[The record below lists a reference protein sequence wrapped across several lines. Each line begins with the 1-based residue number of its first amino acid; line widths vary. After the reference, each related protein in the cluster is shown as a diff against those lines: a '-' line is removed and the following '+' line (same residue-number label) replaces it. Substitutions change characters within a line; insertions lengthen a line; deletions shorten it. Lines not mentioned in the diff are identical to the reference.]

1 MGMLD
6 GVELEKQ
13 IGDLGHI
20 KIDVTPELN
29 IIAEIAIKKEINL
42 VQLLEAH
49 VEKTAAQWDDQGLE
63 ILKKAIALLKK

>member
-1 MGMLD
+1 MSMLD
-6 GVELEKQ
+6 GVELDKQ

-42 VQLLEAH
+42 VALLEAH
-49 VEKTAAQWDDQGLE
+49 VEKSPEKWDDQGLA
-63 ILKKAIALLKK
+63 ILKKAIDLLKK